1 MIVLPNTPPTPIPWK
16 VNTQVVL
23 AETQSLRAS
32 LCTSSIA
39 SHSETVRYVSGLQ
52 EYLEA
57 LFQQLNNEV
66 HEKSIARFASK
77 ALDITLTGK
86 VPWRNVE
93 KKESKKL
100 FKLNGKSDIA

>member
-32 LCTSSIA
+32 LCPSSIA

-86 VPWRNVE
+86 VP
-93 KKESKKL
+93 
-100 FKLNGKSDIA
+100 